1 MSVYDWRTLSMAM
14 LLTRADKSLFE
25 RPPELYGKFG
35 EAARRATRQDQY
47 PETGRFGDFT
57 GASQR
62 ASCRQPLA
70 LAGALGRAHKDAFGA
85 V

>member
-1 MSVYDWRTLSMAM
+1 MAM
-14 LLTRADKSLFE
+14 LTRADKSLFE

-57 GASQR
+57 GAPHVST
-62 ASCRQPLA
+62 AV
-70 LAGALGRAHKDAFGA
+70 GRWL
-85 V
+85 

>member
-14 LLTRADKSLFE
+14 LTRADKSLFE

-47 PETGRFGDFT
+47 PETGRFGEFT
-57 GASQR
+57 GAPQR
-62 ASCRQPLA
+62 AHCRRPLA
-70 LAGALGRAHKDAFGA
+70 LAGALSRAHKDAFGA